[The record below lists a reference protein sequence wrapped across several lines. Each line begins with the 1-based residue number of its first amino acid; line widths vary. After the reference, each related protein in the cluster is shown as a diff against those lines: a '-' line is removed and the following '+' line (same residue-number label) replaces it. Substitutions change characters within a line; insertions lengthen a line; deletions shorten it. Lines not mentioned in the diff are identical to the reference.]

1 MAAPTLPVTQHK
13 SRHTVH
19 SQSTVDSHSIE
30 SEVRRQLLSV
40 PGVRVASLVVRR
52 LPNGVCL
59 QGVLRCQDRS
69 IDVCGAIRQIAGVQ
83 QILNHMVI
91 CSDLSDGDEST
102 ASAFDSDS
110 LVGDCS
116 DESASLQHF

>member
-1 MAAPTLPVTQHK
+1 
-13 SRHTVH
+13 
-19 SQSTVDSHSIE
+19 
-30 SEVRRQLLSV
+30 
-40 PGVRVASLVVRR
+40 VASLVVRR

-69 IDVCGAIRQIAGVQ
+69 FDVCDAIRQIAGVQ

-91 CSDLSDGDEST
+91 CSDLSDGDESA

-116 DESASLQHF
+116 DESASLQHY